1 MFDSIPEKV
10 VIQFPESISIGQ
22 PYAYLFSWFVL
33 ILLVSFG
40 LKLYKK
46 GPHMKAG
53 IASAISILIM
63 YMACMLIYKYEP
75 VGLQSYLAPLPFVKF
90 EEDSIRLV
98 LYQLREN
105 GLLDIPYLCSQLVSM
120 LVLAFLINQIY
131 AFTPQKL
138 KTPGW
143 LVYRAFSTLFSI
155 GVHYAVYKVLQK
167 AISLIPEG
175 STWEFL
181 LPFFPIAFLGFILGL
196 FILALIKGPM
206 KHFFTEINPTFVGL
220 AGFFFSGKF
229 GTNITRGIWATAF
242 LAVFAA
248 GLQYLGE
255 NLFHTAA
262 ITIGAFALS
271 GGLMVLF
278 GLVLLWI
285 LVGFRI

>member
-10 VIQFPESISIGQ
+10 VIQFPESISISQ

-63 YMACMLIYKYEP
+63 YMVCMLIYKFKP
-75 VGLQSYLAPLPFVKF
+75 VGLDAYLAPLPFVRF
-90 EEDSIRLV
+90 EDDTIRLAM
-98 LYQLREN
+98 YQLLPN
-105 GLLDIPYLCSQLVSM
+105 GILDIPYVCSQLASM
-120 LVLAFLINQIY
+120 LLLAFLINQIY
-131 AFTPQKL
+131 AFTPPKL

-143 LVYRAFSTLFSI
+143 LVFRACSTLVAI
-155 GVHYAVYKVLQK
+155 GVHYAVYRVLQK
-167 AISLIPEG
+167 AISMIPQD

-181 LPFFPIAFLGFILGL
+181 LPFLPIGFLGFILGL
-196 FILALIKGPM
+196 FLLGLINGPM
-206 KHFFTEINPTFVGL
+206 KHFFTEVNPTFAGL

-229 GTNITRGIWATAF
+229 GTNLTRAIWATTY
-242 LAVFAA
+242 LALFAA
-248 GLQYLGE
+248 GLQYMAE
-255 NLFHTAA
+255 HLFHTAA

-271 GGLMVLF
+271 GGLIVLF
-278 GLVLLWI
+278 GLVMLWI